1 MPLVDLKNLM
11 NANAQ
16 NLSQVK
22 GLSAAYGILLGGT
35 PSIDGYTFLINA
47 NNTSN
52 FGAGA
57 TGPRFNDENI
67 YINTI
72 NALYQG
78 NPTAKAAFDAIVAGS
93 STIQDALTA
102 VYNFVIPA
110 SARSQAGLDY
120 FKSQATFYATRAAEL
135 GISGTNGAAV
145 VAFASLTKIAVDS
158 DIGGLGDTI
167 NDLVAAINND
177 TAAIPQSGAAFTPL
191 ETADGTGFDAD
202 DVAGGGANQGQTL
215 TLTTAI
221 DTGRQLH
228 GRWRQ

>member
-72 NALYQG
+72 SML
-78 NPTAKAAFDAIVAGS
+78 FI
-93 STIQDALTA
+93 
-102 VYNFVIPA
+102 
-110 SARSQAGLDY
+110 R
-120 FKSQATFYATRAAEL
+120 ATRL
-135 GISGTNGAAV
+135 PRRLSMR
-145 VAFASLTKIAVDS
+145 SL
-158 DIGGLGDTI
+158 
-167 NDLVAAINND
+167 LV
-177 TAAIPQSGAAFTPL
+177 PRRSRTP
-191 ETADGTGFDAD
+191 
-202 DVAGGGANQGQTL
+202 
-215 TLTTAI
+215 
-221 DTGRQLH
+221 
-228 GRWRQ
+228 